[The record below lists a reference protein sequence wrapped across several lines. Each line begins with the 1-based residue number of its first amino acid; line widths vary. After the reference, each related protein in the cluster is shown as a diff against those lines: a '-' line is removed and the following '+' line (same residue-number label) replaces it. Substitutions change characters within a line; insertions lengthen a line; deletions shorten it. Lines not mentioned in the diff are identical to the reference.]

1 MFTTHAVETCLVELV
16 SGMSERSSRGCE
28 TTVDV
33 LIVGLSEQHVG
44 VESDAEYVEA
54 EVCYI

>member
-1 MFTTHAVETCLVELV
+1 MFITHAVETCLVELV
-16 SGMSERSSRGCE
+16 SGSRTRSSRGCE
-28 TTVDV
+28 TTVEV
-33 LIVGLSEQHVG
+33 LIVGLSEEHVG